1 MNNKPLVSV
10 IIANYNAEE
19 FLRESLNSVLNQ
31 SIKNIEIILV
41 DDNSTDKSKNIAFE
55 LASSDNRLKVVCLEK
70 NKGPSGARN
79 KGLELAQGEWVS
91 ILDSDDLMHHDRLKT
106 LCNIASAKNA
116 DIIVDDLLVFSAAS
130 AGKSY
135 RYLGDACKSLRW
147 VTMEGFIKSNT
158 FNVRGEPGYGVLKP
172 IIRRSVIE
180 ENNLIYDE
188 SLKNSEDYD
197 FILKLML
204 SGASYL
210 IAPYLGYYYRKHA
223 ASISYRLDVTML
235 ENMLRADSASKAF
248 ISLDNTG
255 ASLAASVRHQSIKDM
270 LSFQKVVTAIKE
282 HHYIGAAL
290 EIIRNSRSI
299 YFFAIPIKDKAN
311 IIIQNIFGYK
321 RPVPETINGNLPD
334 ASQRYSHIR
343 NVSAHFK

>member
-10 IIANYNAEE
+10 IVANYNAEE
-19 FLRESLNSVLNQ
+19 FLKESLNSALDQ

-41 DDNSTDKSKNIAFE
+41 DDNSTDRSINIAFE
-55 LASSDNRLKVVCLEK
+55 LASSDCRLKVVCLEQ

-79 KGLELAQGEWVS
+79 KALEMAQGEWIS
-91 ILDSDDLMHHDRLKT
+91 ILDSDDLMHPDRLKT
-106 LCNIASAKNA
+106 LCNIASSQNA
-116 DIIVDDLLVFSAAS
+116 DIIVDDLLIFSGSS
-130 AGKSY
+130 AGESN
-135 RYLGDACKSLRW
+135 RYLGDSCKSLRW
-147 VTMEGFIKSNT
+147 VTMEEFIKSNT
-158 FNVRGEPGYGVLKP
+158 FNVRGESGYGILKP

-197 FILKLML
+197 FILKLIL

-235 ENMLRADSASKAF
+235 ENMLRADSVSKAL
-248 ISLDNTG
+248 ISPDNTA
-255 ASLAASVRHQSIKDM
+255 ASLAASARHQSIKDM
-270 LSFQKVVTAIKE
+270 LSFQKVVTAIKAQ
-282 HHYIGAAL
+282 HYSGAAL
-290 EIIRNSRSI
+290 EIIRNPRSI

-311 IIIQNIFGYK
+311 IIIQNTFGYK
-321 RPVPETINGNLPD
+321 RPVPEIINANQSDGPT
-334 ASQRYSHIR
+334 AI
-343 NVSAHFK
+343 

>member
-10 IIANYNAEE
+10 IVANYNAEK
-19 FLRESLNSVLNQ
+19 FLRESLNSVLDQ

-41 DDNSTDKSKNIAFE
+41 DDNSTDRSKNIAFE
-55 LASSDNRLKVVCLEK
+55 LASSDHRLKVVCLEK
-70 NKGPSGARN
+70 NKGPSSARN
-79 KGLELAQGEWVS
+79 KALEFAQGEWVA

-106 LCNIASAKNA
+106 LCNLASSNNA
-116 DIIVDDLLVFSAAS
+116 DIIVDDLLVFGESS

-135 RYLGDACKSLRW
+135 RYLGDTCKSLRW
-147 VTMEGFIKSNT
+147 VTMEEYIKSNT
-158 FNVRGEPGYGVLKP
+158 FNVRGEPGYGILKP

-180 ENNLIYDE
+180 DNNLIYDE

-197 FILKLML
+197 FILRLML

-235 ENMLRADSASKAF
+235 ENMLRADSVSKAL
-248 ISLDNTG
+248 ISLDNSA
-255 ASLAASVRHQSIKDM
+255 ASLAANARHQSIKDM

-290 EIIRNSRSI
+290 EIIRNTRSI
-299 YFFAIPIKDKAN
+299 YYFAIPIKDKAN
-311 IIIQNIFGYK
+311 IIIQNNFGYK
-321 RPVPETINGNLPD
+321 RPAPEVLNANLSD
-334 ASQRYSHIR
+334 ASQRYSSIR
-343 NVSAHFK
+343 SVSANFK